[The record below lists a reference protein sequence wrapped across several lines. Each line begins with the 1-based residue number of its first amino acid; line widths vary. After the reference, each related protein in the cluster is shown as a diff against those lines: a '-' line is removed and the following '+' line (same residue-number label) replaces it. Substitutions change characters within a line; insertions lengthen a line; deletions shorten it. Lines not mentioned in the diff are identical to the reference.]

1 MFVNGANLLY
11 SHKSI
16 NQLFT
21 KVNEEL
27 EKIGYWFIANKL
39 SLIKNFSTHFFIKK
53 SIKDDLALKLPNL
66 KIANNQTERKKKTV
80 KFLVVMLDEN
90 LDWQEHICTV
100 EYKIAKNI
108 R

>member
-1 MFVNGANLLY
+1 MVHSKQAILNKKFQY
-11 SHKSI
+11 T
-16 NQLFT
+16 LF
-21 KVNEEL
+21 
-27 EKIGYWFIANKL
+27 
-39 SLIKNFSTHFFIKK
+39 HKK

-90 LDWQEHICTV
+90 VDWQEHICTV
-100 EYKIAKNI
+100 DYKIAKNI